1 MALVTVPVTMTVG
14 SRPERVQDSGARRP
28 AVQVVVALT
37 GSRPGTAAVT
47 NSELVSKGTE
57 PVTDVCWL
65 SW

>member
-1 MALVTVPVTMTVG
+1 MLVTTMVG
-14 SRPERVQDSGARRP
+14 SHPEQVQDTGAQWP
-28 AVQVVVALT
+28 AVQIVAALT

-57 PVTDVCWL
+57 PVTVVCWL